1 MSCDVQSFLNK
12 KNCHSLFKEFDIIS
26 ALKKNQMLYWAANFY
41 LEFFFSENHFY
52 QNFKYHTSMYV
63 HSSYIKDD
71 DSYFIIEMSIMTD
84 MVGKYIHFL

>member
-1 MSCDVQSFLNK
+1 
-12 KNCHSLFKEFDIIS
+12 
-26 ALKKNQMLYWAANFY
+26 
-41 LEFFFSENHFY
+41 
-52 QNFKYHTSMYV
+52 MYV